1 MKAKYNLPSKVVFCK
16 SCVMSNQRPASIA
29 EFFHTRDRK
38 NAKYLI
44 IDEEDGVCD
53 ACKHQKVKEN
63 INWKEREKKLIKL
76 LDKHR
81 KNNGEYDC
89 LVPGSG
95 GKDSG
100 LQAHI
105 LKYKYNMNPL
115 VITWPPILYTDYGLE
130 NYDKWINVGGFD
142 SLVYR
147 PNGRVMK
154 ELTKLSII
162 NLLHPFQTFIL
173 GQKNIAP
180 KIASKFGI
188 KLVFYGENE
197 AEYGNPI
204 AENNDSLRKKSYF
217 AVKNYENIHLAGI
230 KISEL
235 VKKYKFKMKDLS
247 IFLPTNYKDIKKT
260 ELEIHYL
267 GYYLRWTPQEAF
279 YYAAKNTGF
288 SPRPYRT
295 QGTFSKY
302 NSIDDKIDDLHYY
315 TTFIKFGIGRATYDA
330 SQEIRNQHLTREEG
344 KNLVKK
350 YDGEFPDNYFSEIMK
365 YLNIKEQNFFKLCDK
380 FRSSHLWK
388 RKGGVWKLRH
398 TVNEDGLDD

>member
-173 GQKNIAP
+173 GQKILLQ
-180 KIASKFGI
+180 
-188 KLVFYGENE
+188 KLHL
-197 AEYGNPI
+197 
-204 AENNDSLRKKSYF
+204 SL
-217 AVKNYENIHLAGI
+217 G
-230 KISEL
+230 
-235 VKKYKFKMKDLS
+235 LS
-247 IFLPTNYKDIKKT
+247 
-260 ELEIHYL
+260 
-267 GYYLRWTPQEAF
+267 
-279 YYAAKNTGF
+279 
-288 SPRPYRT
+288 
-295 QGTFSKY
+295 
-302 NSIDDKIDDLHYY
+302 
-315 TTFIKFGIGRATYDA
+315 
-330 SQEIRNQHLTREEG
+330 
-344 KNLVKK
+344 
-350 YDGEFPDNYFSEIMK
+350 
-365 YLNIKEQNFFKLCDK
+365 
-380 FRSSHLWK
+380 
-388 RKGGVWKLRH
+388 
-398 TVNEDGLDD
+398 